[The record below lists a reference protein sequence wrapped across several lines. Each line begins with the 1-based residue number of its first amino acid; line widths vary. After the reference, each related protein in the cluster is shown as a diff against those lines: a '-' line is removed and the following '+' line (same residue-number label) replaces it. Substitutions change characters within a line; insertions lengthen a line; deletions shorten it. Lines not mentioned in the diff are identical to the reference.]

1 MAPIDID
8 TALAWRGRT
17 IRDRDGDDIG
27 KLGDVYLD
35 GESDLPAWASVRTG
49 LFGRKE
55 SLVPLDRVEEDE
67 DGLRVPFAKQEVVD
81 APAIDPD
88 VALEPEEEDA
98 LRRHYAGGGRSGADD
113 DGEEVAAHGGGAM
126 SAGDAGVRDD
136 DVDVDV
142 EEDEGIDAGDETRE
156 RGEGGPEVIRSEE
169 ELKTGTTPMQP
180 RERVRIRKV
189 LVTDNVKRTVPV
201 RREEVRLE
209 TDPPESG
216 RVESSEDVP

>member
-8 TALAWRGRT
+8 TALGWRGRT
-17 IRDRDGDDIG
+17 VRDRDGDDIG

-35 GESDLPAWASVRTG
+35 GESDMPAWASVRTG

-81 APAIDPD
+81 APSIDPD

-98 LRRHYAGGGRSGADD
+98 LRRHYAGDSGGGDR
-113 DGEEVAAHGGGAM
+113 EEAVAHGGGAV
-126 SAGDAGVRDD
+126 STGDPGVRDE
-136 DVDVDV
+136 DVDVD
-142 EEDEGIDAGDETRE
+142 EDRDIDAGDETRE
-156 RGEGGPEVIRSEE
+156 RGEGGAGGAEVIRSEE

-189 LVTDNVKRTVPV
+189 LVTDHVKRTVPV